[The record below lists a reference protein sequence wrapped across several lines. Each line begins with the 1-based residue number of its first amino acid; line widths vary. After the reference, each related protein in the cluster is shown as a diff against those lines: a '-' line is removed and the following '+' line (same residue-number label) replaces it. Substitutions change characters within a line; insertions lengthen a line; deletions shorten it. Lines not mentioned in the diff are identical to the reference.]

1 MNIEGVNIKVL
12 QNGEKNH
19 IIQTKMDSVIFSG
32 NSNPLFAEQIARK
45 LGKQLGKVEI
55 IRFADSE
62 CRVLI
67 QEEVEGKD
75 VFIIQ
80 SLSNP
85 VDENLMELLLMGDAV
100 KRGEPRKIVAVLP
113 YHGYARQDRVHRAGE
128 CLSAQVVARLIESV
142 GFDKLITLELHNEAI
157 IGFFKIPVVHLS
169 GLSIFQPL
177 VEEIKNGVV
186 IVTPDAGALK
196 RAQKFAEDLDLPL
209 ALIEKKRDL
218 NQAHKI
224 LSMRVVGD
232 VKDKIAVIV
241 DDVIVTGGTLV
252 NSAHLLKQKG
262 AKQVIALA
270 THADFVGGS
279 DKILQDSP
287 VDKVWVTDTIPVAE
301 DKRFPK
307 LQIFSI
313 VPIIASAIQ
322 KMVK

>member
-1 MNIEGVNIKVL
+1 VNIGVL

-19 IIQTKMDSVIFSG
+19 IIQTKMNSVIFSG
-32 NSNPLFAEQIARK
+32 NSNPQLASEIA
-45 LGKQLGKVEI
+45 KQLNLPLGKVEI

-62 CRVLI
+62 CRVQI
-67 QEEVEGKD
+67 EEDVEGKD
-75 VFIIQ
+75 VFIVQ
-80 SLSNP
+80 SVSDP

-113 YHGYARQDRVHRAGE
+113 YHGYARQDRVHRQGE
-128 CLSAQVVARLIESV
+128 CLSAQVVAKLIESV

-157 IGFFKIPVVHLS
+157 LGFFKIPVVHLS

-177 VEEIKNGVV
+177 VEKIKGEVV
-186 IVTPDAGALK
+186 IITPDAGALK

-218 NQAHKI
+218 SQAHKI
-224 LSMRVVGD
+224 LSMKVVGE
-232 VKDKIAVIV
+232 VKDKIAIIV

-252 NSAHLLKQKG
+252 NGAHLLKQKG
-262 AKQVIALA
+262 AKQVIAIA

-279 DKILQDSP
+279 DKILEDSP
-287 VDKVWVTDTIPVAE
+287 VDKVWVTDTIPVPE